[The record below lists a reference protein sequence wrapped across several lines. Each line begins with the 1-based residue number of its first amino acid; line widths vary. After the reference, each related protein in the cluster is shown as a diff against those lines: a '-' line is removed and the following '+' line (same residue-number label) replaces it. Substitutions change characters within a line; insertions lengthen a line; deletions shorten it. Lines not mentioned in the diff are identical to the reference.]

1 MKLSIAR
8 PLSLLV
14 FVACASAAPPVAVP
28 GTAQTVVVSPPVV
41 VANDEA
47 PAVLAVV
54 QRLYD
59 GMRARDTLL
68 MRSALHT
75 DARFF
80 VSSTTNRQPLTRL
93 VPLDVYL
100 GSISGSGER
109 LDPQPVAPIEIRV
122 RGNIATA
129 WVPFTLRRNGNLS
142 HCGLDSFQLALTP
155 IGWRIIQLFE
165 MQQREGC

>member
-1 MKLSIAR
+1 MKSTSAR
-8 PLSLLV
+8 PLCLLV
-14 FVACASAAPPVAVP
+14 LVACASAAPPTAAP
-28 GTAQTVVVSPPVV
+28 STAQTPVASAPVAVVS
-41 VANDEA
+41 DEA
-47 PAVLAVV
+47 PAVLAVI

-68 MRSALHT
+68 MRSSLHT

-80 VSSTTNRQPLTRL
+80 VTSTTNRQPLTRM
-93 VPLDVYL
+93 VPLEVYL
-100 GSISGSGER
+100 GSISGSAER
-109 LDPQPVAPIEIRV
+109 LDPQATAPPEIRV

-129 WVPFTLRRNGNLS
+129 WIPFVMKRNGNLS
-142 HCGLDSFQLALTP
+142 HCGLDAFQLALTP